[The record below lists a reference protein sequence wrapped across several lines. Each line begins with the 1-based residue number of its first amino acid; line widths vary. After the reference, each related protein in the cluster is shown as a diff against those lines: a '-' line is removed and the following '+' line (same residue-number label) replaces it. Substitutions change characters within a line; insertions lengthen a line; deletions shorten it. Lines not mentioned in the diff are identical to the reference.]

1 LFVVAARCLPPQL
14 EIPPADIDVNVHPTK
29 REVKFLNE
37 AAIIDH
43 IQVCF
48 CVLSLCFV
56 CPEPVL
62 VNPVWAK

>member
-1 LFVVAARCLPPQL
+1 MFVVAARCLPPQM

-48 CVLSLCFV
+48 
-56 CPEPVL
+56 
-62 VNPVWAK
+62 